1 MNVSF
6 VSIIPL
12 VAMVVHVKKI
22 LLGLLLLLAVKA
34 NSQDIIVK
42 KNGEQ
47 IVGKIIALGT
57 DTIQY
62 RYFSDVSGPVQA
74 MARSEVA
81 QLKLVAAADPVEV
94 AAHTYSDEKTSI
106 NELAQLRLQAKIDAN
121 NYYKAR
127 GVFWTTMGSTMLHP
141 AAGIATGAVISA
153 IPPEI
158 DSDYN
163 PNRHLMKEPAYRES
177 YQKQA
182 RKRKI
187 GKAAAGFGAGA
198 AVLSVVYMVVV
209 MSVVGG

>member
-1 MNVSF
+1 
-6 VSIIPL
+6 
-12 VAMVVHVKKI
+12 MVVHVKRI

-34 NSQDIIVK
+34 NGQDIIIK

-47 IVGKIIALGT
+47 IIGKVLALGA

-62 RYFSDVSGPVQA
+62 RYFSDARGPVQT

-81 QLKLVAAADPVEV
+81 QLKLAATADPVAM
-94 AAHTYSDEKTSI
+94 AAHTYTDEQTSV
-106 NELAQLRLQAKIDAN
+106 NELAQLRLQAKVDAN
-121 NYYKAR
+121 AYYKAR
-127 GVFWTTMGSTMLHP
+127 GVFWTTMGSTILHP
-141 AAGIATGAVISA
+141 AAGLATGAVISA

-163 PNRHLMKEPAYRES
+163 PNRHLMKEPVYRES

-209 MSVVGG
+209 VSVLGE